1 LNNAKEA
8 EVIVKNLR
16 NKKNGSRTTIKPLN
30 LQMNYNLLMNFIRKE
45 NSLQRSLTSSTK
57 LLKTILKPLSLRTC
71 FDEDT
76 LSAVLQITGAG
87 GTESCSDW
95 ASMLM
100 RMMGRK
106 VPIKSKN

>member
-1 LNNAKEA
+1 M
-8 EVIVKNLR
+8 
-16 NKKNGSRTTIKPLN
+16 N

-71 FDEDT
+71 FDEGDT
-76 LSAVLQITGAG
+76 LVPFCKLLVLVEPKA
-87 GTESCSDW
+87 CDW

-100 RMMGRK
+100 YVYDVGRK
-106 VPIKSKN
+106 VRL